1 MRCARG
7 AADAVF
13 NDPAGGAG
21 AAPTGCNYNYKLCGC
36 VFWVS
41 IYGVDGGGVVRRA
54 RCGVYPGRVA
64 GPG

>member
-1 MRCARG
+1 MFIRSRVRCARG

-13 NDPAGGAG
+13 NDPA
-21 AAPTGCNYNYKLCGC
+21 PTGCDYTLCGC
-36 VFWVS
+36 GFLVS
-41 IYGVDGGGVVRRA
+41 MCGVDGVDVVRRA